1 MLGNLCRAP
10 DDGRYRSPDAGLAS
24 LSSALSSSLSLSLS
38 RSSAS
43 GLTPAGPLSPLL
55 ALLVSALMLVA
66 CGGGQGNAPD
76 AQAAGAASA
85 DATKTAQAVV
95 YAAAAASAA
104 AVAPIAAATPTT
116 QRDAVR
122 LADQATF
129 GATEALVAQ
138 IRSQGAASFVA
149 GQLLASGSRYSSGN
163 DDAIHKPEGDNFCAG
178 RGDTCW
184 RDYYSATPLVWDF
197 YRNALTQPD
206 QLRQRMAFAL
216 GQIVVIS
223 EQELNGTYGFRD
235 YHNRLLQNALGNYRE
250 LLRKV
255 TLSPMMGEYLDHVNN
270 DRLAPNEN
278 FARELL
284 QLFSLGTCLLNP
296 DGSLVGGQCQPT
308 YDNATVRSYAFALT
322 GWTYPAGGSSVWGCW
337 PEGSNCRYLAGDM
350 VAKPALQDGQPR
362 TLLGGVAV
370 PATRTPA
377 QALNQ
382 VLDSLMGHPNM
393 APFIGRQL
401 IQQLVKSNPSPA
413 YVRRVADAF
422 VAGRYSATG
431 RAFGAGQRGDLAA
444 TVAAVLLDT
453 EARNSAPPLVAEK
466 LREPVLMMT
475 GVLRA
480 LNGSTD
486 GEALGWWWGE
496 ELRQHVFRSP
506 SVFNFYPPNFPVS
519 MTRLVG
525 PAFGIHN
532 ANTAFARLNFLNQ
545 MTFWGGIDADASV
558 PGARGTRVDV
568 TAFEAD
574 AADPAQLV
582 ERLVALATG
591 GRMTASSKAL
601 IVNAVNAWPRSTDPG
616 SDWRTQRV
624 RTAAYL
630 VFASPAYQTLN

>member
-1 MLGNLCRAP
+1 MLGIFRPKRLRFQ
-10 DDGRYRSPDAGLAS
+10 
-24 LSSALSSSLSLSLS
+24 S
-38 RSSAS
+38 RSQSR
-43 GLTPAGPLSPLL
+43 LRLLPLL
-55 ALLVSALMLVA
+55 GAAAVTLVA
-66 CGGGQGNAPD
+66 CGGGQGSGAET
-76 AQAAGAASA
+76 AADGI
-85 DATKTAQAVV
+85 KTAQAVV
-95 YAAAAASAA
+95 SAGLA
-104 AVAPIAAATPTT
+104 TPAATTAPTT

-138 IRSQGAASFVA
+138 IRTQGAVSFVA
-149 GQLLASGSRYSSGN
+149 AQLAATGSRYSSGN
-163 DDAIHKPEGDNFCAG
+163 DDAIHKPEGNNFCAG
-178 RGDTCW
+178 RGDNCW

-206 QLRQRMAFAL
+206 QLRQRLAFAL

-250 LLRKV
+250 LLRQV

-284 QLFSLGTCLLNP
+284 QLFTLGTCLLNP
-296 DGSLVGGQCQPT
+296 DGSLVGGKCQAT
-308 YDNATVRSYAFALT
+308 YDNVTVRNYAFALT

-337 PEGSNCRYLAGDM
+337 PEGANCRYLAGNM
-350 VAKPALQDGQPR
+350 VAKTALQDDQAR
-362 TLLGGVAV
+362 TLLSGVGV
-370 PATRTPA
+370 PAARTSA
-377 QALNQ
+377 QALDR
-382 VLDSLMGHPNM
+382 VLDSLMVHPNM

-422 VAGRYSATG
+422 VSGRFSSGG
-431 RAFGAGQRGDLAA
+431 RSFGAGQRGDLAA
-444 TVAAVLLDT
+444 TVAAILLDT

-480 LNGSTD
+480 LNGRTD
-486 GEALGWWWGE
+486 GEALGGWWGE
-496 ELRQHVFRSP
+496 DLRQHVFHSP
-506 SVFNFYPPNFPVS
+506 SVFNFYPPNFPVA

-532 ANTAFARLNFLNQ
+532 ANTAFTRLNFLNQ
-545 MTFWGGIDADASV
+545 LIHWDGIGAQESV
-558 PGARGTRVDV
+558 PGALGTAVNLQP
-568 TAFEAD
+568 FEAD
-574 AADPAQLV
+574 AADAAKLV
-582 ERLVALATG
+582 ERLVALGTG

-601 IVNAVNAWPRSTDPG
+601 IVNAVNAWPSSTDPG
-616 SDWRTQRV
+616 SDWRSQRV